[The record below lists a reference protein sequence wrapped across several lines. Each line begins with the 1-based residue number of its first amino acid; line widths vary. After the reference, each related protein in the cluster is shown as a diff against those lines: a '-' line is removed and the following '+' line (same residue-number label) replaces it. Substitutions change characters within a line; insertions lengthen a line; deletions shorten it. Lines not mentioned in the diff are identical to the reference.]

1 MAKHPVKS
9 VYTTTEKL
17 PENCLVVTWEC
28 KVFSPTDTRVVGFT
42 DGSFLDFR
50 GGVGVVLRGCG
61 LNLLTGEPV
70 NRPCNILECEL
81 RALNLA
87 LDYLLKFPP
96 VSGKSVL
103 LYSDCQVAL
112 QMVKGEIFPTYCSYQ
127 QAVFEARGKLR
138 KLLAGGNNLETL
150 VLAKVRAHVGVEGN
164 ELADSLA
171 TSSGRKQAGGDNR
184 TGLTALLTPSQKRH

>member
-1 MAKHPVKS
+1 MTAKHPVKS
-9 VYTTTEKL
+9 LHATPEKL

-28 KVFSPTDTRVVGFT
+28 KVFSPTKDRVVGFT
-42 DGSFLDFR
+42 DGSMLDFR

-61 LNLLTGEPV
+61 LNLQTGEPV

-87 LDYLLKFPP
+87 LDYLLKFLP
-96 VSGKSVL
+96 VSCKSVL

-127 QAVFEARGKLR
+127 EAVFEARRKLR
-138 KLLAGGNNLETL
+138 KLLAGGKQLGTAGTCES
-150 VLAKVRAHVGVEGN
+150 ARARR
-164 ELADSLA
+164 S
-171 TSSGRKQAGGDNR
+171 
-184 TGLTALLTPSQKRH
+184 